1 MGGGG
6 VSENEKHREVFGLKN
21 LVNTLEKKIS
31 LFSLI
36 LFGFLS
42 LSDLSVIFFEP
53 PNFNDL
59 EVAIGKI
66 NYGTLKPRYGRQL
79 SLVSNDKKLEFS
91 CELRKGYAS
100 SCQFDKKTRQLYQGQ
115 QAKIWWYKTSNFGW
129 IKDNRLYQ
137 LEVDRKIVI
146 PYEYQKQ
153 RYLKSKKAV
162 VYFFLIGFILSVLLF
177 CYFQFG
183 NYSPRRAEE

>member
-1 MGGGG
+1 MEGGG
-6 VSENEKHREVFGLKN
+6 VNAYEIDREVFGLKN
-21 LVNTLEKKIS
+21 LVNTFEKKIS

-42 LSDLSVIFFEP
+42 LSDLSVIFYDP

-59 EVAIGKI
+59 EVAVGKI
-66 NYGTLKPRYGRQL
+66 NYGTLVPRYGQQL
-79 SLVSNDKKLEFS
+79 SLISNDKKLDFS
-91 CELRKGYAS
+91 CEFRKGYTS
-100 SCQFDKKTRQLYQGQ
+100 SCQFDKKTRQHYQGQ

-137 LEVDRKIVI
+137 LEVDGKIVI
-146 PYEYQKQ
+146 SYEYQKK
-153 RYLKSKKAV
+153 RYLESKKAV
-162 VYFFLIGFILSVLLF
+162 IYFFLLGFVLSVFLF

-183 NYSPRRAEE
+183 DYCSIRKAR